1 MSPKL
6 GSPNSN
12 SDSSQISRIVLSDQI
27 KEYIVNTILSGEFQP
42 GDRIVESALAR
53 QLGVSQA
60 PVREAIRDLVL
71 LGFLESEPY
80 KGTSV
85 RSFTSDELWEVYTV
99 RGALESL
106 AARLAVRR
114 IKEADIEA
122 LEEILE
128 KMLEAAEA
136 DDRDQLILLDNE
148 FHESIL
154 RISGNNL
161 LYHLWKSLEF
171 GRWTIVTYSVS
182 EHDPEYLAVRHRQ
195 LLEALKTRDPQA
207 AIEAMQHHLEDL
219 AQPPDDLSSEPVPEE
234 RE

>member
-1 MSPKL
+1 MNAKL
-6 GSPNSN
+6 GSPNTN
-12 SDSSQISRIVLSDQI
+12 SDDAHISRVVLSDQI

-85 RSFTSDELWEVYTV
+85 RSFSSDELWEVYTV

-106 AARLAVRR
+106 AARLTARR
-114 IKEADIEA
+114 MTEADIES

-128 KMLEAAEA
+128 EMLKAAEA
-136 DDRDQLILLDNE
+136 DDREQLILLDNE
-148 FHESIL
+148 FHETIL

-182 EHDPEYLAVRHRQ
+182 EHDPAYLAVRHRQ

-207 AIEAMQHHLEDL
+207 ATEAMQHHLEDL
-219 AQPPDDLSSEPVPEE
+219 AQPPDDLSLEPAPEE
-234 RE
+234 SE

>member
-1 MSPKL
+1 MNPKL

-12 SDSSQISRIVLSDQI
+12 SDDAHISRVVLSDQI

-85 RSFTSDELWEVYTV
+85 RSFSSDELWEVYTV

-106 AARLAVRR
+106 AARLAARR
-114 IKEADIEA
+114 MTEADIEA

-128 KMLEAAEA
+128 EMLKAAEE
-136 DDRDQLILLDNE
+136 DDREQIVFLDNA
-148 FHESIL
+148 FHETIL

-161 LYHLWKSLEF
+161 LYQLWKSLEF

-182 EHDPEYLAVRHRQ
+182 EHEPLYLAVRHRE
-195 LLEALKTRDPQA
+195 LLEAFKTRDPQA
-207 AIEAMQHHLEDL
+207 ATQAMQHHLEDL
-219 AQPPDDLSSEPVPEE
+219 AQPPDDLSSESVPEE
-234 RE
+234 TE